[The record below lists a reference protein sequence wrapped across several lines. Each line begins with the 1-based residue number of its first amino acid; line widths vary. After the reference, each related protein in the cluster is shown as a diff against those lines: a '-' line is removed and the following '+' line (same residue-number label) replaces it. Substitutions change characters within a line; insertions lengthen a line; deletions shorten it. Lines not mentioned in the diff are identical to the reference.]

1 MSRSGVAVDVD
12 LNGGESNMPSQA
24 VDVHT
29 ESETDIDIEGL
40 ARLIVREVRDY
51 SGGLPGRWV
60 PLITIVQRLA
70 LLDQGATTD
79 AVQFAVDQRWL
90 DEFGGHSSVR
100 LTGVGRGIR

>member
-1 MSRSGVAVDVD
+1 
-12 LNGGESNMPSQA
+12 MPSQA

-29 ESETDIDIEGL
+29 EFETDTEGL

-70 LLDQGATTD
+70 LLDEGATTD